1 MILIVIVNLVS
12 KPKPMRKIPT
22 RLALFIL
29 PVLMLV
35 LSGCPVGLDYSSA
48 KPGSEKFNK
57 HLIGTWR
64 VQGADPVKESEVVEV
79 ILERADANT
88 IKATVKERGEMYAL
102 ETENLL
108 GYETEINGL
117 HVLYFKPENE
127 EKYYHYQYKMEDDDT
142 MIVGDISLL
151 DGGVDAVTS
160 IETLRDQIAR
170 SMQKPE
176 FKSETKTYKRV
187 K

>member
-1 MILIVIVNLVS
+1 
-12 KPKPMRKIPT
+12 MRKIPT
-22 RLALFIL
+22 RLALLML

-64 VQGADPVKESEVVEV
+64 VQGVDPAKEAEVVEV
-79 ILERADANT
+79 IFERADANT
-88 IKATVKERGEMYAL
+88 IKATIKE
-102 ETENLL
+102 TDNLL

-117 HVLYFKPENE
+117 HILYFKPDNE
-127 EKYYHYQYKMEDDDT
+127 EKYYHYQYKLEDNNT
-142 MIVGDISLL
+142 LIVGDISLL

-160 IETLRDQIAR
+160 TETLRDQIAR
-170 SMQKPE
+170 SMEKPE
-176 FKSETKTYKRV
+176 FKGETKTYKRV